1 MANNNKE
8 LSTVGIA
15 GENESGS
22 LQVVERNLK
31 SYIQTGNDNALQA
44 VAVEMRRRPGLFGI
58 MFPGRILREN
68 DELTVQNMK
77 DMYKAR
83 QDQFNAL
90 VAVQIERTKLEGQM
104 MIQSKL
110 QGYEGQLST
119 QAMQI
124 QKDLSAFSAR
134 KLLEMQETFQK
145 STSIFSTRIDQQ
157 TKEAE
162 TYKENPVLYDKLKQN
177 LERETQMFFD
187 TIEKLRNGFREALEN
202 KLNQK

>member
-1 MANNNKE
+1 MADKE
-8 LSTVGIA
+8 LSVVGVA

-44 VAVEMRRRPGLFGI
+44 VAVEMRRRPGLFGL
-58 MFPGRILREN
+58 MFPGKILREN

-104 MIQSKL
+104 LIQSKL

-124 QKDLSAFSAR
+124 QKDLSEFSAR
-134 KLLEMQETFQK
+134 KLLEMQDTFQK
-145 STSIFSTRIDQQ
+145 STSVFVERIAQQ
-157 TKEAE
+157 TNEAE
-162 TYKENPVLYDKLKQN
+162 TYKENSMLYGKLKQN
-177 LERETQMFFD
+177 LERETDMFFD
-187 TIEKLRNGFREALEN
+187 TMEKLRNGFKEALEN
-202 KLNQK
+202 KLSQN

>member
-1 MANNNKE
+1 MMEENKS
-8 LSTVGIA
+8 LSNIGAA

-31 SYIQTGNDNALQA
+31 TYIQTGNDIALQA
-44 VAVEMRRRPGLFGI
+44 VALEMRRRPGLFGI

-68 DELTVQNMK
+68 EELTVQNMK

-110 QGYEGQLST
+110 QGYEGQLSK
-119 QAMQI
+119 QAMQVRTE
-124 QKDLSAFSAR
+124 LTEFSQR
-134 KLLEMQETFQK
+134 KILEMLETFHT
-145 STSIFSTRIDQQ
+145 STSTFAERIDKQ
-157 TKEAE
+157 TQDAE
-162 TYKENPVLYDKLKQN
+162 KYKDNPLLYSKLKQN
-177 LERETQMFFD
+177 LEREMEMFFE
-187 TIEKLRNGFREALEN
+187 TIDKLSSGFTEALNN
-202 KLNQK
+202 KLNQN